1 MKIRKS
7 FDMHFYSSSLLRS
20 LCEEAVKIALDY
32 NYIERVNV
40 ALSDYTEIAKHT
52 ADRVEMEISKMY
64 W

>member
-7 FDMHFYSSSLLRS
+7 FDMHLHDGRLLRS
-20 LCEEAVKIALDY
+20 LCEKAVEIALDY

-52 ADRVEMEISKMY
+52 ADRMEMEMSKMY